1 MYRAEGNA
9 NLILALPETRQV
21 LRLKKVAKEDP
32 AVDANENFLML
43 KSVVRYIRRISALFH
58 QDFVTSP
65 RLVILLS
72 LKDMDA
78 FNKQLNQYRPGET
91 HSECADELFFIVIVY
106 NFQLIDCPRRSAS
119 RSESSIRM

>member
-1 MYRAEGNA
+1 M
-9 NLILALPETRQV
+9 ILALPETRQV

-78 FNKQLNQYRPGET
+78 FNKQLNQYRPGEIQLT
-91 HSECADELFFIVIVY
+91 QSVLMNCFSLSLFTTF
-106 NFQLIDCPRRSAS
+106 S
-119 RSESSIRM
+119 